1 MATGALHVFGLEI
14 PHAIDTLDGFRAWV
28 SALGD
33 AAPRVSF
40 HRGTVHVEMTPQDFT
55 SHEPVSTT
63 INAALVIRARDLDLG
78 RYFTP
83 PSWFTS
89 IEAGL
94 STEPDGFFAT
104 WESFRSGRLRV
115 NPGRPTELLGRPDMA
130 LEVVSA
136 TSEKKDLRDL
146 VEGYAQAGVQEYWI
160 ADARGPE
167 ARLRILAL
175 ESGRYADRTGD
186 GEGYLTSGVFGALFR
201 LVRVSDPSG
210 LPAFRLDIR

>member
-14 PHAIDTLDGFRAWV
+14 PHAIATLDGFRPWV

-63 INAALVIRARDLDLG
+63 INAALVIRALDLG

-83 PSWFTS
+83 PSWFTA

-146 VEGYAQAGVQEYWI
+146 VEGYAQAGVPEYWI
-160 ADARGPE
+160 VDARGC
-167 ARLRILAL
+167 R
-175 ESGRYADRTGD
+175 SDGRPR
-186 GEGYLTSGVFGALFR
+186 
-201 LVRVSDPSG
+201 G
-210 LPAFRLDIR
+210 LPHLRCLRCVVSSGAHQRPVRAPGVPPGHPLRRPR